1 MTLINYFN
9 TYSNEHYYLK
19 NSDLIRLLTDIS
31 QKLIAFLTKI
41 NLL

>member
-1 MTLINYFN
+1 MTLINSFN

-31 QKLIAFLTKI
+31 QKLIAFLTKM